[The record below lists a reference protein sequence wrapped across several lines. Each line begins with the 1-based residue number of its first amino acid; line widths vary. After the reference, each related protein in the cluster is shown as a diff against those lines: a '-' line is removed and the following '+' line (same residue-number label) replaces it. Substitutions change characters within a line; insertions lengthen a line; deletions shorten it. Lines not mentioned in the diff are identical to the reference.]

1 MKFLLKVVLVALL
14 TYLTALFLPWWTAVI
29 CAFFV
34 NIIIRSGSL
43 NSFLSGFLGVGLC
56 WMIAA
61 WILFSSNEAALVT
74 RLAPLF
80 KANEGVVLVVYTTVL
95 GAIEGGLGGLCGSY
109 FLKIFG
115 SNQTSKGYY

>member
-1 MKFLLKVVLVALL
+1 MKFLLKVLL
-14 TYLTALFLPWWTAVI
+14 IAIVTYLAAIFLPWWSAVI
-29 CAFFV
+29 VAFFI
-34 NIIIRSGSL
+34 NIIIRSGGL

-61 WILFSSNEAALVT
+61 WLIFSGNESGLIV

-80 KANEGVVLVVYTTVL
+80 NANEGVVLVVYTSLL

-109 FLKIFG
+109 FIKIFRSG
-115 SNQTSKGYY
+115 PTSKGYY